1 MRRRTVRA
9 TDGPIVSSSVSGGCR
24 YDGWPCR
31 TTGPRRTIIDLAI
44 PILFVISAI
53 VFGPLSAWLAVARE
67 RSAAIWFAYGLLLG
81 PIAPAILALAPPGRC
96 RVCGERTQGWLSVC
110 LACGSPL
117 DGSAR
122 VAVTM
127 AAAAGPGGS
136 AGSPPPP
143 AASGAPPRSA
153 PNLAAVGAV
162 SVAAVHPAPG
172 VSASGSHAVPRTAA
186 DAEILA
192 TGVFVGGSVHLSLGA
207 RYAIA
212 RRKRTFEVR
221 GPVDIAPGVLR
232 LEHPMAGLD
241 ATVVADRLVVT
252 EKTTGRPKFV
262 MVFQS
267 LTVQEGVD
275 LESAFGTKRRARTR
289 TVTP

>member
-1 MRRRTVRA
+1 MPLGWVPA
-9 TDGPIVSSSVSGGCR
+9 GGR
-24 YDGWPCR
+24 QRW
-31 TTGPRRTIIDLAI
+31 RTIIDLAL

-53 VFGPLSAWLAVARE
+53 VFGPLSAWLAVTRE

-81 PIAPAILALAPPGRC
+81 PIAPVLIALAPPGRC
-96 RVCGERTQGWLSVC
+96 RVCGERSRGWLDRC
-110 LACGSPL
+110 LSCGSPL

-127 AAAAGPGGS
+127 ATGAQAPASAGPTPTES
-136 AGSPPPP
+136 TPAG
-143 AASGAPPRSA
+143 AARSGA
-153 PNLAAVGAV
+153 NLAAVGAV
-162 SVAAVHPAPG
+162 PATAVHPGGSVAPTPAPH
-172 VSASGSHAVPRTAA
+172 VSSRGSGET
-186 DAEILA
+186 EILA

-212 RRKRTFEVR
+212 RRKRTFEVL
-221 GPVDIAPGVLR
+221 GPVDIAPGALR

-267 LTVQEGVD
+267 LAVQAGVD
-275 LESAFGTKRRARTR
+275 LESAFGTKRRTRAR
-289 TVTP
+289 PSAS

>member
-1 MRRRTVRA
+1 
-9 TDGPIVSSSVSGGCR
+9 
-24 YDGWPCR
+24 
-31 TTGPRRTIIDLAI
+31 
-44 PILFVISAI
+44 
-53 VFGPLSAWLAVARE
+53 VFGPLSAWFAVARE
-67 RSAAIWFAYGLLLG
+67 RSAAIWFAYGLLIG
-81 PIAPAILALAPPGRC
+81 PLAPTILALAPPGRC
-96 RVCGERTQGWLSVC
+96 RVCGERTRGWLNVC
-110 LACGSPL
+110 QVCGSPV

-127 AAAAGPGGS
+127 S
-136 AGSPPPP
+136 P
-143 AASGAPPRSA
+143 AATARATPAPPDVVPAPPSA
-153 PNLAAVGAV
+153 TRTGANLAAVGAV
-162 SVAAVHPAPG
+162 SAAAAHAAPG
-172 VSASGSHAVPRTAA
+172 VSGPAPHATTRAQ
-186 DAEILA
+186 AETEFLA

-212 RRKRTFEVR
+212 KRRRTFEVR

-275 LESAFGTKRRARTR
+275 LEAAFGAKRKPRTR
-289 TVTP
+289 SNTP

>member
-1 MRRRTVRA
+1 MGRRIWR
-9 TDGPIVSSSVSGGCR
+9 P
-24 YDGWPCR
+24 
-31 TTGPRRTIIDLAI
+31 TIELAI
-44 PILFVISAI
+44 PVLFVISAI
-53 VFGPLSAWLAVARE
+53 VFGPLSAWLAVARD

-81 PIAPAILALAPPGRC
+81 PIAPLLIALAPPGRC
-96 RVCGERTQGWLSVC
+96 RVCGERSRGWLDRCV
-110 LACGSPL
+110 ACGSPL

-127 AAAAGPGGS
+127 ATTAQS
-136 AGSPPPP
+136 APSTATTTAPAP
-143 AASGAPPRSA
+143 AASSRSGA
-153 PNLAAVGAV
+153 NLAAVGAV
-162 SVAAVHPAPG
+162 PATAVKTTGAAP
-172 VSASGSHAVPRTAA
+172 SAATAA
-186 DAEILA
+186 APSRGVAETEILA

-232 LEHPMAGLD
+232 LEHPLAGLD

-262 MVFQS
+262 MVFQALS
-267 LTVQEGVD
+267 VQEGVD
-275 LESAFGTKRRARTR
+275 LESAFGTRRKPRART
-289 TVTP
+289 TGA

>member
-1 MRRRTVRA
+1 MARRTA
-9 TDGPIVSSSVSGGCR
+9 GPWR
-24 YDGWPCR
+24 L
-31 TTGPRRTIIDLAI
+31 IIDLAI

-81 PIAPAILALAPPGRC
+81 PIAPAIIALAPPGRC
-96 RVCGERTQGWLSVC
+96 RVCGEPTRGWLNSC

-127 AAAAGPGGS
+127 APMAGTSRP
-136 AGSPPPP
+136 AGSPPP
-143 AASGAPPRSA
+143 ATAVGSARSGA
-153 PNLAAVGAV
+153 NLAAVGAV
-162 SVAAVHPAPG
+162 SAAAVHPAPG
-172 VSASGSHAVPRTAA
+172 VSATGVHAVPRTAG
-186 DAEILA
+186 DTEILA

-252 EKTTGRPKFV
+252 EKTAGRPKFV

-267 LTVQEGVD
+267 LAVQEGVD
-275 LESAFGTKRRARTR
+275 LESAFGSKRKPRARTAA
-289 TVTP
+289 P